1 MHEPKNRETT
11 PQKKSQC
18 LKLKKFSSLKDY
30 YMIPTF
36 WNHFSVK
43 SKYKSHKSLHI
54 EAILAVMDTT
64 QLVVKIRPKNKFR
77 PQWDLNP

>member
-1 MHEPKNRETT
+1 MNLKTEKPP

-30 YMIPTF
+30 YMTPTF

-43 SKYKSHKSLHI
+43 SKYKSHNSLYI

-64 QLVVKIRPKNKFR
+64 QLVVKIRPKKNSG
-77 PQWDLNP
+77 LSGI

>member
-1 MHEPKNRETT
+1 MNLKTEKPPPK
-11 PQKKSQC
+11 KVSQC

-30 YMIPTF
+30 YMTPTF

-43 SKYKSHKSLHI
+43 SKYKSHNSLYI

-64 QLVVKIRPKNKFR
+64 QLIVKIRPKKNSG
-77 PQWDLNP
+77 PSGI

>member
-1 MHEPKNRETT
+1 MNLKTEKP
-11 PQKKSQC
+11 PPPKKSQC

-30 YMIPTF
+30 YMTPTF

-43 SKYKSHKSLHI
+43 SKYKSHNSLYI

-64 QLVVKIRPKNKFR
+64 QLVVKIRPKKNSG
-77 PQWDLNP
+77 PSGI

>member
-11 PQKKSQC
+11 PPKKSQC

-43 SKYKSHKSLHI
+43 SKYKSHNSLHI

>member
-1 MHEPKNRETT
+1 MNLKTEKPPPK
-11 PQKKSQC
+11 KKSQC

-30 YMIPTF
+30 YMTPTF

-43 SKYKSHKSLHI
+43 SKYKSHNSLYI

-64 QLVVKIRPKNKFR
+64 PLVVKIRPKKNSG
-77 PQWDLNP
+77 PSGI

>member
-11 PQKKSQC
+11 PPKKIQC

-43 SKYKSHKSLHI
+43 SKYKSHNSLHI

>member
-1 MHEPKNRETT
+1 MNLKTEKIT
-11 PQKKSQC
+11 PPKKSQS

-30 YMIPTF
+30 YMTPTF

-43 SKYKSHKSLHI
+43 SKYKSHNSLHI

-64 QLVVKIRPKNKFR
+64 QLVVKTRPKKKFR